1 MQLKQ
6 NNYNQLLSELFVDWI
21 DSYPAE
27 KQHLFCKDG
36 IMLKNDSAINVNLLW
51 KHSQRKVAFLLK
63 DCPDEWGYD
72 TREMLLDIH
81 DKHGNEQGKKN
92 RELEVPFL
100 KNLAKLLYGLLEM
113 SPKNV
118 DTPFNNQYV
127 DNRMDEVV
135 DCWNTKPFAFIESKK
150 LAGGDRVKEKDIID
164 ALEKDELFLKKELDI
179 LHPNIIVCCN
189 GTGDSIFNF
198 VTQKYFMG
206 KMPQKIGGDY
216 IVNGK
221 VIKNM
226 HTCLWYYPDD
236 KVVVVKSFHPSGA
249 KPWEVQEKV
258 LSPFRTF
265 IRDINPLF

>member
-1 MQLKQ
+1 MELKH
-6 NNYNQLLSELFVDWI
+6 NNYNQLLSNLFLDWI
-21 DSYPAE
+21 KSYPAE
-27 KQHLFCKDG
+27 KQYLFCRDG
-36 IMLKNDSAINVNLLW
+36 IMLKNDPAINVNLLW
-51 KHSQRKVAFLLK
+51 EKSQRKVAFLLK
-63 DCPDEWGYD
+63 DCPDGWGYD
-72 TREMLLDIH
+72 TRKMLLDEY
-81 DKHGNEQGKKN
+81 GEEQGRKN
-92 RELEVPFL
+92 RELKVPSFL
-100 KNLAKLLYGLLEM
+100 QNLAKLLYGLLEM

-127 DNRMDEVV
+127 DKRMDEVI
-135 DCWNTKPFAFIESKK
+135 DYWNTKPFAFIESKK
-150 LAGGDRVKEKDIID
+150 LAGTKTVKESEIIE
-164 ALEKDELFLKKELDI
+164 ALDKDELFLIKELDI
-179 LHPNIIVCCN
+179 LSPNIIVCCN

-226 HTCLWYYPDD
+226 QTCLWYYPDD
-236 KVVVVKSFHPSGA
+236 NVVVIKAFHPSGA

-265 IRDINPLF
+265 IREINPSF